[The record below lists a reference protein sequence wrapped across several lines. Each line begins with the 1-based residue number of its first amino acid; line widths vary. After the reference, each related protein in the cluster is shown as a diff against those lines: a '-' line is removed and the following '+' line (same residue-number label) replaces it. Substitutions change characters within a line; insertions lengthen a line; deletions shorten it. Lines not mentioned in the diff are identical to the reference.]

1 MSKGVERSTTS
12 HFFPAKV
19 VLASVIPTRLTFRSA
34 LMSDPDMCTA
44 SAGHTYFL
52 NVARL
57 VPNQSLSHLAPGRVS
72 RTDDQHPPF
81 LHNRRLRHSVYRA
94 AGARSRMNVFTR
106 S

>member
-1 MSKGVERSTTS
+1 MPKGVERSTTS

-72 RTDDQHPPF
+72 RTDYEYPPS
-81 LHNRRLRHSVYRA
+81 LHNRPLRHRVYRA
-94 AGARSRMNVFTR
+94 AATRSRKNAFTR